1 MLALEPDLEAVN
13 GEDSHMEQNEG
24 RGDFYDRMRGQVEGF
39 LHTAPTTQVT
49 SPPLGVG
56 GTQTFIVETFRL
68 PQGEGDFVFVQK
80 VDAEGT
86 VRFVIPP
93 AISDVIARHRDTLS
107 KRVRKAI
114 GRQGGKAAQAKRK
127 AEGTP
132 AFGRKK

>member
-1 MLALEPDLEAVN
+1 MN
-13 GEDSHMEQNEG
+13 EQSEG
-24 RGDFYDRMRGQVEGF
+24 RGDFYDRMRGQVDGF

-93 AISDVIARHRDTLS
+93 AIADVIARQRDGLT
-107 KRVRKAI
+107 KRARRASS
-114 GRQGGKAAQAKRK
+114 RAGGKASQAKRR
-127 AEGTP
+127 AAGAP
-132 AFGRKK
+132 AFGGKR